1 MEQISR
7 SDSVSIDTVDKYFT
21 PNHDHYFEL
30 ITQSASSS
38 SSTSSDTKWTCS
50 GEKMLGN
57 CKSNESVL
65 DNNNNESK
73 MLFYEC
79 KLCPDFK
86 LCQLCLDAPEKSNDD
101 YFYSKNHNHRFNLS
115 QVDDGWSCNGMIVFN
130 GCKSNLNDYNL
141 SFGMTRYV
149 CTECDDF
156 DFCQKCFDYDASL
169 NLKNSEEICLKKKS
183 DESDELS
190 IDLNDLFLE

>member
-38 SSTSSDTKWTCS
+38 SDTKWTCS

-65 DNNNNESK
+65 DDNNNES
-73 MLFYEC
+73 LV
-79 KLCPDFK
+79 L
-86 LCQLCLDAPEKSNDD
+86 
-101 YFYSKNHNHRFNLS
+101 HHH
-115 QVDDGWSCNGMIVFN
+115 
-130 GCKSNLNDYNL
+130 
-141 SFGMTRYV
+141 
-149 CTECDDF
+149 
-156 DFCQKCFDYDASL
+156 
-169 NLKNSEEICLKKKS
+169 
-183 DESDELS
+183 
-190 IDLNDLFLE
+190 